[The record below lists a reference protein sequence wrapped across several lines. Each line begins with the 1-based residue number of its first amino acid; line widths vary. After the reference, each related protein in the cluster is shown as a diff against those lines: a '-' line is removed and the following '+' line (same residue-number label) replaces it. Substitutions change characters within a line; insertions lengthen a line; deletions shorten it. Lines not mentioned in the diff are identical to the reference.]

1 MISTHM
7 TSKINLGS
15 IILAVIIAVVLV
27 GGGVYFWQQNNI
39 QPDTNVA
46 LQPDVVETKKPPI
59 TETPPV
65 KTTDEEV
72 SVIVEP
78 ITPIEPRVLAP
89 AQTDASWETY
99 TSPSFGFTVMTPLKG
114 KYAPTW
120 EMKNFSLDDSLV
132 RNGCYYKSDNTT
144 EDARFGITQGQV
156 TFCQTST
163 EDIGAGQRDIV
174 DDYATIIGT
183 KVVVIEFTK
192 RTVNAGMMDCA
203 DKMTEPYSTSGTYC
217 IPFIE
222 SEYQATLDGI
232 VGTFTMNE

>member
-1 MISTHM
+1 M
-7 TSKINLGS
+7 TNQTKYRS
-15 IILAVIIAVVLV
+15 IALAVIIAVVV
-27 GGGVYFWQQNNI
+27 GGVYFWQQNTI

-46 LQPDVVETKKPPI
+46 LQPDVVETEKPS
-59 TETPPV
+59 TPDAPSV
-65 KTTDEEV
+65 KVTDEE
-72 SVIVEP
+72 
-78 ITPIEPRVLAP
+78 AP
-89 AQTDASWETY
+89 AIVKPTTAIESQVLSPAETDASWETY